1 MMRMSHLSFV
11 SVSHHIYPLSYV
23 VCCLLSNRRYVA
35 SPPKPTNGDITLAV
49 ALVQTTTT
57 LSGITASQYQSS
69 STAFAQGFSS
79 AMARLIDPL
88 TSGTVDAAS
97 DVIIVS
103 VTPNAAAVTIVS
115 SVPNTQHQQDLDQDD
130 DADLRR
136 HRELVT
142 AATLTVIATL
152 RTTNSNPQE
161 LAALL
166 LQRGTDGT
174 FVKLLHNN
182 PAFNR

>member
-1 MMRMSHLSFV
+1 MYVIHDESHLSFV
-11 SVSHHIYPLSYV
+11 SVSHHIYPLF
-23 VCCLLSNRRYVA
+23 SNRRYVV

-103 VTPNAAAVTIVS
+103 VTPNAAAVAIVS
-115 SVPNTQHQQDLDQDD
+115 SVTNTQHQQDLDQDD
-130 DADLRR
+130 DDDLRR
-136 HRELVT
+136 HRELAT
-142 AATLTVIATL
+142 AAGLTVIATL
-152 RTTNSNPQE
+152 RAANSNPQE

-174 FVKLLHNN
+174 FAKLLHNI